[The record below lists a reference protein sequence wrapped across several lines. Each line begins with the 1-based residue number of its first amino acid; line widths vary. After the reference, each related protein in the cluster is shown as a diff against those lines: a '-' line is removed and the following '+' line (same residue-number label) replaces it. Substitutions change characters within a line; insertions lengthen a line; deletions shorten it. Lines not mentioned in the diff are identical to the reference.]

1 VAIVPECLACGA
13 CCFSRLETFVR
24 VTGDDYARM
33 GERAESLVRFDG
45 FRGYLRMT
53 DGHCGALVV
62 DVISGR
68 WMCSA
73 YAVRPQV
80 CRDLARGSG
89 ECLAELDAK
98 AGRPLAALR
107 QAR

>member
-1 VAIVPECLACGA
+1 M
-13 CCFSRLETFVR
+13 R

-33 GERAESLVRFDG
+33 GDRADRLVRFDG
-45 FRGYLRMT
+45 FRGYMRMS
-53 DGHCGALVV
+53 DDHCSALVV
-62 DVISGR
+62 DAASGR

-80 CRDLARGSG
+80 CRDLARSSG

-98 AGRPLAALR
+98 AERPLVALR
-107 QAR
+107 QARR